1 MIIVVRD
8 VIKQNKALTFL
19 LVCSI
24 IGAIVLV
31 LLPPLVLEEIVNRLT
46 SKENIS
52 FLLVLSYFLTTVL
65 SCLFD
70 SAKEMFITIFGQ
82 KTTRHLRS
90 IMCKKLSY
98 LPASYYVKNQSG
110 VTVSRFVNDVDT
122 MESLLASGII
132 GMFVDACKVVSIIG
146 VIFIK
151 SLGLGILMLIVTP
164 LLLWITRVFQ
174 KRMLRAQLKNRVAV
188 GKVNNHVPETIYNI
202 RMIHTFHK
210 EDYMEKKYDSYILD
224 SYQAMEKTNLYDSIY
239 SPMILIIRATI
250 IAIMMSFSALGGR
263 FQAFFGMSVGT
274 AIAIIAYVAK
284 VFSPLESIGME
295 IQNIQ
300 SAVAGGRRIHE
311 FLKEEERVMPKDVVE
326 QVTDEA
332 IFLDHVSFSYDKKTL
347 VLNNLSFTIQRGE
360 NVTLIGRTGAGK
372 STIFKLLLGL
382 YAPDDGEVKI
392 FGVRADAIQDA
403 TKRPLF
409 GYVEQSFRMIQGSIA
424 DQISLY
430 DTSISKN
437 QIQEAAK
444 LVGLHETIMGFENGY
459 ETPCTTQIFSQGQI
473 QLLAIARAIVAN
485 PKILLLDEITAN
497 LDSDTEHKVL
507 EALQRASKNRTVLSI
522 SHRLYEKTGGRM
534 IEI

>member
-1 MIIVVRD
+1 MILE
-8 VIKQNKALTFL
+8 VIKKNKLLTIL
-19 LVCSI
+19 LLISI
-24 IGAIVLV
+24 IGAIVSV
-31 LLPPLVLEEIVNRLT
+31 LLPPLVLEEIVDRLT
-46 SKENIS
+46 DKKTIS
-52 FLLVLSYFLTTVL
+52 FLLVFSYFLTTVI

-70 SAKEMFITIFGQ
+70 SAKEVLITIFGQ

-90 IMCKKLSY
+90 VMCKKLSF

-151 SLGLGILMLIVTP
+151 SLGLGILMLLVAPI
-164 LLLWITRVFQ
+164 LLWITRQFQ
-174 KRMLRAQLKNRVAV
+174 KRMLQAQLKNRIAV

-210 EDYMEKKYDSYILD
+210 ENYMEEKYDHYITD
-224 SYQAMEKTNLYDSIY
+224 SYGAMEKTNLYDSIY
-239 SPMILIIRATI
+239 SPLILIIRASI
-250 IAIMMSFSALGGR
+250 IAIMMVLSAMGGR
-263 FQAFFGMSVGT
+263 MQAFFGMSVGT

-300 SAVAGGRRIHE
+300 SALAGAKRIRE
-311 FLKEEERVMPKDVVE
+311 FLKEEERVMPTKTVKNLGKD
-326 QVTDEA
+326 A
-332 IFLDHVSFSYDKKTL
+332 IVLQDVSFSYDGNTS
-347 VLNNLSFTIQRGE
+347 VLENLSFTIQKGE
-360 NVTLIGRTGAGK
+360 NVTLTGRTGAGK

-382 YAPDDGEVKI
+382 YAPNSGSVKI
-392 FGVRADAIQDA
+392 FGVEAKDINDLD
-403 TKRPLF
+403 KRELF
-409 GYVEQSFRMIQGSIA
+409 GYVEQGFHMIPGSIA
-424 DQISLY
+424 KQISLY
-430 DTSISKN
+430 DEKISMEN
-437 QIQEAAK
+437 IQEAAK
-444 LVGLHETIMGFENGY
+444 LVGLHETIMSFEKGY
-459 ETPCTTQIFSQGQI
+459 DTPCTPQLFSQGQI
-473 QLLAIARAIVAN
+473 QLLAIARAIVAD

-507 EALQRASKNRTVLSI
+507 EALQKASKNRTVLSI

-534 IEI
+534 IKI

>member
-1 MIIVVRD
+1 MILE
-8 VIKQNKALTFL
+8 VIKKNKLLTFL
-19 LVCSI
+19 LVISI
-24 IGAIVLV
+24 TGAIISV

-46 SKENIS
+46 DKENIS
-52 FLLVLSYFLTTVL
+52 FLLVFSYFLTTVI

-90 IMCKKLSY
+90 VMCKKLSY

-132 GMFVDACKVVSIIG
+132 GMFVDACKVISIIF
-146 VIFIK
+146 VIFVK
-151 SLGLGILMLIVTP
+151 SLGLGILMLFVAP
-164 LLLWITRVFQ
+164 LLLWITRQFQ
-174 KRMLRAQLKNRVAV
+174 KKMLQAQLKNRVAV

-210 EDYMEKKYDSYILD
+210 EAYMEEKYDNYIAD
-224 SYQAMEKTNLYDSIY
+224 SYQAMEKTNFYDSIY
-239 SPMILIIRATI
+239 SPLILIIRASI
-250 IAIMMSFSALGGR
+250 IAMMMILSAMGGR
-263 FQAFFGMSVGT
+263 MQAFFGMSVGT
-274 AIAIIAYVAK
+274 AVAIIAYVAK

-300 SAVAGGRRIHE
+300 SAVAGAKRIRE
-311 FLKEEERVMPKDVVE
+311 FLKEEERIMPTKTIKE
-326 QVTDEA
+326 TEKNA
-332 IFLDHVSFSYDKKTL
+332 IALQNVSFSYDGSTP
-347 VLNNLSFTIQRGE
+347 VLENLSFTIQKGE

-372 STIFKLLLGL
+372 TTIFKLLLGL
-382 YAPDDGEVKI
+382 YAPDSGSVKI
-392 FGVRADAIQDA
+392 FDAEAKDLSDGS
-403 TKRPLF
+403 KRELF
-409 GYVEQSFRMIQGSIA
+409 GYVEQGFCMIPGSIA
-424 DQISLY
+424 KQISLY
-430 DTSISKN
+430 DEKISMEN
-437 QIQEAAK
+437 IQEATK
-444 LVGLHETIMGFENGY
+444 LVGLHETIMGFEKGY
-459 ETPCTTQIFSQGQI
+459 DTPCTPQIFSQGQI
-473 QLLAIARAIVAN
+473 QLLAIARAIVGN

-534 IEI
+534 IKI